1 MKKMTTFELTPA
13 QKEKEKALRARRI
26 DTKVQM
32 LRDAGMRRDALAFS
46 INQLSDLDST
56 IYDVLFSDPVDAF
69 VFLPLNTS
77 PADGRTEYKYHMLSP
92 FGIANTVADGATDRN
107 AAEADMT
114 ETAVPIFEG
123 GSSYTY
129 TIGDAARSNGIL
141 DFDYVQ
147 VKARYAAEMV
157 ARWHNQ
163 MALFGGANIPG
174 GPAAVTGFL
183 NNASITPTTLTDED
197 WATAPT
203 GLVMHNSIRDLI
215 QAVNTQSDGVHSA
228 TDVLLSTAIWNLVQ
242 GTILDSA
249 GSSQTVLT
257 ALRSNFPEI
266 TFRKSQT
273 LAGKGAG
280 GDDRCVAYQRS
291 AQNVEYV
298 ASVVYDE
305 ASPDKVG
312 FRFSIQTRGRA
323 AGCVF
328 RRPLSVAYGDIAV

>member
-1 MKKMTTFELTPA
+1 MTMLMLTHA
-13 QKEKEKALRARRI
+13 QKDKEKVLRERRM
-26 DTKVQM
+26 DTKIQL
-32 LRDAGMRRDALAFS
+32 LRDAGLRRDALSFA
-46 INQLSDLDST
+46 INQLADLDAT
-56 IYDVLFSDPVDAF
+56 IYDVLFSDPVDGF

-77 PADGRTEYKYHMLSP
+77 PADGKTSYAYHMLEP

-107 AAEADMT
+107 AAEANMT
-114 ETAVPIFEG
+114 EATVPIFEG

-129 TIGDAARSNGIL
+129 TVGDAARSNGIL

-147 VKARYAAEMV
+147 TKARYAAEMV

-183 NNASITPTTLTDED
+183 NNADITPTALADED
-197 WATAPT
+197 WGTLPA
-203 GLVMHNSIRDLI
+203 GLVMHNSIGQLI
-215 QAVNTQSDGVHSA
+215 QAVNGQSAGVHSA
-228 TDVLLSTAIWNLVQ
+228 TDCLLSTKIWNAVQ

-249 GSSQTVLT
+249 GSAQTVLS

-266 TFRKSQT
+266 TFRKSQS
-273 LAGKGAG
+273 LADKGAG
-280 GDDRCVAYQRS
+280 GDDRCVAYERG
-291 AQNVEYV
+291 AANVEYV

-305 ASPDKVG
+305 ATPDKVG
-312 FRFSIQTRGRA
+312 FRYTTQTRGRA

-328 RRPLSVAYGDIAV
+328 RRPLSVAYGDIAI